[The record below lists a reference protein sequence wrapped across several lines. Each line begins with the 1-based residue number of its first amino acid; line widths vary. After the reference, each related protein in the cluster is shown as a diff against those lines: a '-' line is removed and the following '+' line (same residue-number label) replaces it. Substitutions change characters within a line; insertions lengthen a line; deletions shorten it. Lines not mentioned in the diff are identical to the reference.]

1 MTKIGLRDWILLITL
16 VPVLLI
22 SLCLGGY
29 FSYAR
34 YQDLQ
39 QYLEDQASNIAEP
52 LAIASEQGLLTGNKP
67 HLQRL
72 LNISHRKNSP
82 LVKSISIFDH
92 QDQLVVTSNLHKDFA
107 RLQQKGTVFTGLNQL
122 DDHGDWLVIRVLIQM
137 DATALDALALS
148 SAQPSP
154 ELDKLL
160 QTEGRLGYIVVEL
173 QKDRVLLAQQTSMLV
188 SLLIILLGMTIGLIL
203 SLRLIGRLTTP
214 LMQINHQID
223 RLAEGRYS
231 RDLEQPYFGELDQ
244 MRLGINQLATELSRY
259 KDDVQ
264 HTIDQ
269 STSDLFHT
277 MEQLEMQNV
286 ALDLARRKA
295 QEDNKLKSEFLAKM
309 SHELRTPLNGVIGFT
324 RQLLKTQ
331 LSHHQQDY
339 LNTIQKS
346 ANSLLTLVNDV
357 LDYAKLEEGRMPINP
372 EPFSLRDMIND
383 SIELLAANA
392 FEKQLELAL
401 LIDPNCPDDII
412 GDPLRINQVLLN
424 VTGNAIKFT
433 EHGSIVVRVS
443 ASELSD
449 DKLTLHFSIQDTG
462 VGIAA
467 EQQEQLF
474 YGFSQTDGSVGRR
487 YGGTGL
493 GLFISQ
499 RLVQAMGG
507 SIGFDSQPDQG
518 STFWFTVVCRRHPLS
533 VSEALPV
540 AVLQHKTV
548 LYIEPQ
554 QFSREATL
562 SLLNSWGM
570 QVSACATPSQLQQA
584 LSQPHKFDIAIIGRA
599 VSLDQVNQIMEL
611 IRQLNN
617 SCHYVYL
624 LVNTLSPNLREA
636 LLQTG
641 AQACLSK
648 PAHQR
653 KLASALARP
662 YQSQLPQPPKPSLPK
677 TALKVLTVDDNE
689 ANLKLINTL
698 LSELVDSIDSATNGA
713 EAWQKASHTHYDIIF
728 MDINMPVMDGI
739 TACQRI
745 KQSSLNESTPIIA
758 VTAHAL
764 QGERER
770 LLGLGFTEFLSK
782 PLDEQMLLFA
792 LKECVPNLP
801 IFSDNAA
808 EPQQSTLRTVATDQ
822 TLAFTQLPQ
831 SRHLDWDLALQCAAG
846 KVDLAKEMLQIFL
859 QSLPATIQE
868 LDALMHSKQT
878 EPLIQLVHKLH
889 GATCYVG
896 VPQLKQLTNLIET
909 ELKQDKTITQLEPE
923 LFELHDRLQSL
934 LEDSRLWVW

>member
-16 VPVLLI
+16 VPTLLI

-34 YQDLQ
+34 YHDLQ
-39 QYLEDQASNIAEP
+39 LHLEDQASNIAEP
-52 LAIASEQGLLTGNKP
+52 LAIASEQGLLSGNSQ

-82 LVKSISIFDH
+82 LVKSIAIFDH
-92 QDQLVVTSNLHKDFA
+92 NHRLVVTSNLHKDFA
-107 RLQQKGTVFTGLNQL
+107 KLTPAANSAPLTQSQI
-122 DDHGDWLVIRVLIQM
+122 DDHGDWLIIRVPVKLEASHINEL
-137 DATALDALALS
+137 ALD
-148 SAQPSP
+148 SATPSN
-154 ELDKLL
+154 ELGRIL
-160 QTEGRLGYIVVEL
+160 QTEGQLGTVVVEL
-173 QKDRVLLAQQTSMLV
+173 QKDKVLLAQQTSMLV
-188 SLLIILLGMTIGLIL
+188 SLLIILLGMSIGLVL
-203 SLRLIGRLTTP
+203 SLRLVGRLTSP
-214 LMQINHQID
+214 LQQLNNQID
-223 RLAEGRYS
+223 KLAEGRFTS
-231 RDLEQPYFGELDQ
+231 DLELPFFGELDQ
-244 MRLGINQLATELSRY
+244 MRLGINQLAIELKRY

-324 RQLLKTQ
+324 RQLLKTE
-331 LSHHQQDY
+331 LSHHQLDY

-357 LDYAKLEEGRMPINP
+357 LDYSKLEEGRMPINP
-372 EPFSLRDMIND
+372 EPFSLRDMVND

-401 LIDPNCPDDII
+401 LIDPACPDDII

-424 VTGNAIKFT
+424 IAGNAIKFT
-433 EHGSIVVRVS
+433 EQGSIVVKVL
-443 ASELSD
+443 ATDLSD
-449 DKLTLHFSIQDTG
+449 DKLTLKFSVQDTG
-462 VGIAA
+462 IGIPAA
-467 EQQEQLF
+467 QQEQLF
-474 YGFSQTDGSVGRR
+474 YGFSQADGSVGRR

-499 RLVQAMGG
+499 RLVEAMNGT
-507 SIGFDSQPDQG
+507 IGFDSQQDQG

-533 VSEALPV
+533 VSEALPTT
-540 AVLQHKTV
+540 VLQQKTV

-554 QFSREATL
+554 QFSRESTL

-570 QVSACATPSQLQQA
+570 QVSACATPGQLQQA
-584 LSQPHKFDIAIIGRA
+584 LSQHQQFDMAIIGRA
-599 VSLDQVNQIMEL
+599 VSLDQVNQLVEL
-611 IRQLNN
+611 IRQLSQ
-617 SCHYVYL
+617 SCQHIYL

-636 LLQTG
+636 LLQSG

-653 KLASALARP
+653 KLATALARP
-662 YQSQLPQPPKPSLPK
+662 YQSQFPMPVPNIPLPPKSQ
-677 TALKVLTVDDNE
+677 LKVLTVDDNE

-698 LSELVDSIDSATNGA
+698 LRELVESIDSAHNGA
-713 EAWQKASHTHYDIIF
+713 EAWQKASQSHYDVIF

-745 KQSSLNESTPIIA
+745 KQSSLNEATPIIA
-758 VTAHAL
+758 VTAHTL
-764 QGERER
+764 DGERER
-770 LLGLGFTEFLSK
+770 LMSLGFSEFLSK
-782 PLDEQMLLFA
+782 PLDEQMLHFA
-792 LKECVPNLP
+792 LKECCPHVPPLP
-801 IFSDNAA
+801 QRGHELPPVPALN
-808 EPQQSTLRTVATDQ
+808 
-822 TLAFTQLPQ
+822 LPQ
-831 SRHLDWDLALQCAAG
+831 SRQIDWELALHCAAG
-846 KVDLAKEMLQIFL
+846 KIDLAKEMLQIFL
-859 QSLPATIQE
+859 QSLPPTLSE
-868 LDALMHSKQT
+868 LELLVRNDQV

-896 VPQLKQLTNLIET
+896 VPQLKQLTELLET
-909 ELKQDKTITQLEPE
+909 ELKQGKTVDQLEPE
-923 LFELHDRLQSL
+923 LFELQDRLQSL
-934 LEDSRLWVW
+934 LQEAKHWVW

>member
-16 VPVLLI
+16 IPTLLI

-29 FSYAR
+29 FSHAR
-34 YQDLQ
+34 YHDLQ
-39 QYLEDQASNIAEP
+39 LHLEDQASNIAEP
-52 LAIASEQGLLTGNKP
+52 LAIASEQGLLSGHTQ

-82 LVKSISIFDH
+82 LVKSIAIFDH
-92 QDQLVVTSNLHKDFA
+92 DHKLVATSNLHKDFA
-107 RLQQKGTVFTGLNQL
+107 KLTPASGSAPLTQSSI
-122 DDHGDWLVIRVLIQM
+122 DDHGDWLIIRVPVKLEASHINEL
-137 DATALDALALS
+137 ALDS
-148 SAQPSP
+148 TTPSK
-154 ELDKLL
+154 ELGRIL
-160 QTEGRLGYIVVEL
+160 QTEGQLGTVVVEL
-173 QKDRVLLAQQTSMLV
+173 QKDKVLLAQQTSMLV
-188 SLLIILLGMTIGLIL
+188 SLLIILLGMSVGLIL
-203 SLRLIGRLTTP
+203 SLRLIGKLTSP
-214 LMQINHQID
+214 LQQLNNQID
-223 RLAEGRYS
+223 KLAEGRFTS
-231 RDLEQPYFGELDQ
+231 DLEQPFFGELDQ
-244 MRLGINQLATELSRY
+244 MRQGINQLAIELKRY

-324 RQLLKTQ
+324 RQLLKTE
-331 LSHHQQDY
+331 LSHHQLDY

-357 LDYAKLEEGRMPINP
+357 LDYSKLEEGRMPINP
-372 EPFSLRDMIND
+372 EPFSLRDMVND

-401 LIDPNCPDDII
+401 MIDPACPDDII

-424 VTGNAIKFT
+424 IAGNAIKFT
-433 EHGSIVVRVS
+433 EQGSIVVKVL
-443 ASELSD
+443 ATELSD
-449 DKLTLHFSIQDTG
+449 DKVTLKFSVQDTG
-462 VGIAA
+462 IGIPAA
-467 EQQEQLF
+467 QQEQLF
-474 YGFSQTDGSVGRR
+474 YGFSQADGSVGRR

-499 RLVQAMGG
+499 RLVEAMNGT
-507 SIGFDSQPDQG
+507 IGFESQQDQG

-533 VSEALPV
+533 VSEALPT
-540 AVLQHKTV
+540 AVLQRKTV
-548 LYIEPQ
+548 LYIEPL

-570 QVSACATPSQLQQA
+570 QVSACATPGQLQQA
-584 LSQPHKFDIAIIGRA
+584 LSQHQQFDIAIIGRA
-599 VSLDQVNQIMEL
+599 VSLDQVNQLVEL
-611 IRQLNN
+611 IRQLSQ
-617 SCHYVYL
+617 SCQHIYL

-636 LLQTG
+636 LLQSG

-653 KLASALARP
+653 KLATALARP
-662 YQSQLPQPPKPSLPK
+662 YQSQFALPTELLPLPPKSQ
-677 TALKVLTVDDNE
+677 LKVLTVDDNE

-698 LSELVDSIDSATNGA
+698 LRDLVESIDSAHNGA
-713 EAWQKASHTHYDIIF
+713 EAWQKASQSHYDVIF
-728 MDINMPVMDGI
+728 MDINMPVMDGV

-745 KQSSLNESTPIIA
+745 QQSSLNEATPIIA
-758 VTAHAL
+758 VTAHTL
-764 QGERER
+764 DGERER
-770 LLGLGFTEFLSK
+770 LMSLGFSEFLSK
-782 PLDEQMLLFA
+782 PLDEQMLHFA
-792 LKECVPNLP
+792 LKECCPHVPPLP
-801 IFSDNAA
+801 QR
-808 EPQQSTLRTVATDQ
+808 QQEQSQLQ
-822 TLAFTQLPQ
+822 TLDLPQ
-831 SRHLDWDLALQCAAG
+831 SRQIDWELALHCAAG
-846 KVDLAKEMLQIFL
+846 KIDLAKEMLQIFL
-859 QSLPATIQE
+859 HSLPPTLSE
-868 LDALMHSKQT
+868 LEVLIRTNQL

-896 VPQLKQLTNLIET
+896 VSQLKQLTELIET
-909 ELKQDKTITQLEPE
+909 ELKQGKSIMQLEPE

-934 LEDSRLWVW
+934 VDESRQWVW

>member
-16 VPVLLI
+16 IPTLLI

-29 FSYAR
+29 FSHAR
-34 YQDLQ
+34 YHDLQ
-39 QYLEDQASNIAEP
+39 LHLEDQASNIAEP
-52 LAIASEQGLLTGNKP
+52 LAIASEQGLLSGNTQ

-82 LVKSISIFDH
+82 LVKTIAIFDH
-92 QDQLVVTSNLHKDFA
+92 EHQLVVTSNLHKDFA
-107 RLQQKGTVFTGLNQL
+107 KLAPAAGSAPLEQSSI
-122 DDHGDWLVIRVLIQM
+122 DDLGDWLIIRVPVKL
-137 DATALDALALS
+137 DASHINELALDAATH
-148 SAQPSP
+148 AK
-154 ELDKLL
+154 ELGRIL
-160 QTEGRLGYIVVEL
+160 QTEGLLGTVVVEL
-173 QKDRVLLAQQTSMLV
+173 QKDKVLLAQQTSMLV
-188 SLLIILLGMTIGLIL
+188 SLLIILLGMSVGLIL
-203 SLRLIGRLTTP
+203 SLRLIGRLTLP
-214 LMQINHQID
+214 LQQLNNQID
-223 RLAEGRYS
+223 KLAEGRFTS
-231 RDLEQPYFGELDQ
+231 DLEQPFFGELDQ
-244 MRLGINQLATELSRY
+244 MRLGINQLAIELKRY

-324 RQLLKTQ
+324 RQLLKTE
-331 LSHHQQDY
+331 LSHHQLDY

-357 LDYAKLEEGRMPINP
+357 LDYSKLEEGRMPINP
-372 EPFSLRDMIND
+372 EPFSLRDMVND

-401 LIDPNCPDDII
+401 LIDPACPDDII

-424 VTGNAIKFT
+424 IVGNAIKFT
-433 EHGSIVVRVS
+433 EHGSIVVKVL
-443 ASELSD
+443 ATDLND
-449 DKLTLHFSIQDTG
+449 DKLTLHFSVQDTG
-462 VGIAA
+462 VGIPSA
-467 EQQEQLF
+467 QQEQLF
-474 YGFSQTDGSVGRR
+474 YGFSQADGSVGRR

-499 RLVQAMGG
+499 RLVEAMSGT
-507 SIGFDSQPDQG
+507 IGFDSQQDQG

-533 VSEALPV
+533 VSEALPT
-540 AVLQHKTV
+540 AVLQQKTV
-548 LYIEPQ
+548 LYIEPL

-570 QVSACATPSQLQQA
+570 QVSACATPGQLQQA
-584 LSQPHKFDIAIIGRA
+584 LSQHQQFDIAIIGRA
-599 VSLDQVNQIMEL
+599 VSLDQVNQLVEL
-611 IRQLNN
+611 IRQLSQ
-617 SCHYVYL
+617 SCQHIYL

-636 LLQTG
+636 MLQSG

-653 KLASALARP
+653 KLATALARP
-662 YQSQLPQPPKPSLPK
+662 YQSQFALPTEHLPLPPKSQ
-677 TALKVLTVDDNE
+677 LKVLTVDDNE

-698 LSELVDSIDSATNGA
+698 LRDLVESIDSAHNGA
-713 EAWQKASHTHYDIIF
+713 EAWQKASQSHYDVIF
-728 MDINMPVMDGI
+728 MDINMPVMDGV

-745 KQSSLNESTPIIA
+745 QQSSLNESTPIIA
-758 VTAHAL
+758 VTAHTL
-764 QGERER
+764 DGERER
-770 LLGLGFTEFLSK
+770 LMSLGFSEFLSK
-782 PLDEQMLLFA
+782 PLDEQMLHFA
-792 LKECVPNLP
+792 LKECCPNVQPLP
-801 IFSDNAA
+801 QRLP
-808 EPQQSTLRTVATDQ
+808 EPPVQALN
-822 TLAFTQLPQ
+822 LPQ
-831 SRHLDWDLALQCAAG
+831 SRQIDWELALHCAAG
-846 KVDLAKEMLQIFL
+846 KIDLAKEMLQIFL
-859 QSLPATIQE
+859 QSLPATLTE
-868 LDALMHSKQT
+868 LEVLVRTNQL

-896 VPQLKQLTNLIET
+896 VSQLKQLTELIET
-909 ELKQDKTITQLEPE
+909 ELKQGKSIVQLEPE

-934 LEDSRLWVW
+934 VNESRQWVW